1 MKISVFEHS
10 MKEFGQVSF
19 MFAVWRRN
27 CCTDSLG
34 NRCSVHSQHSI
45 GASMYGDC
53 PECNRLSANLSEA
66 SKAYFVILEKSQ
78 LAQSE
83 NNLTLVS
90 TLETLKLA
98 AVEKRGK
105 ARQELRQHEASHP
118 KASGQTA

>member
-1 MKISVFEHS
+1 
-10 MKEFGQVSF
+10 
-19 MFAVWRRN
+19 
-27 CCTDSLG
+27 
-34 NRCSVHSQHSI
+34 
-45 GASMYGDC
+45 MYGDC